1 VNWPTRLKPATTL
14 RLFENYTPAIMKI
27 DNAFFPQIE
36 RESSSDIAD
45 YQNIRLQK
53 ALGYLQANS
62 PFYHDLFEKN
72 HIDIAK
78 IKTVADLVHLPVT
91 TKDDLQQR
99 NDDFLCVP
107 KTKIIDYITTSGT
120 LGDPVTFAMT
130 DNDLDRLAYNEAI
143 SFTCAGGS
151 SADVFQLMTTM
162 DRRFMAGLAYFL
174 GIRMLGASVVR
185 VGNGIPELQWDTIQR
200 IKPNAIIAVPSFI
213 LKIIE
218 YAEQQGIDYKS
229 SSIKSAIC
237 IGEPLRKS
245 DLSLNTL
252 GRKIEEKWALKLFS
266 TYAST
271 EMGTTFT
278 ECHEGKGGHHHP
290 ELIIVEFLDDNN
302 NPVKEGELGEVT
314 VTTLGVQGM
323 PLLRFK
329 TGDVCHHFTSPC
341 PCGRNTMRLGPV
353 VGRKNQMIK
362 YKGTTLFPPALYDI
376 LDNID
381 YVSNYIVEVYTN
393 QIGTDEIL
401 IHLSG
406 KGIGE
411 EKEKDIKDH
420 FRAKLRV
427 APLITFASESTIHKM
442 LFPEISRKPV
452 KFIDNREKNG
462 SFSG

>member
-1 VNWPTRLKPATTL
+1 
-14 RLFENYTPAIMKI
+14 MKI
-27 DNAFFPQIE
+27 AAFQE
-36 RESSSDIAD
+36 M
-45 YQNIRLQK
+45 RLRS
-53 ALGYLQANS
+53 ALEYLAAHS
-62 PFYHDLFEKN
+62 PFYREMFLKHS
-72 HIDIAK
+72 IDIQE
-78 IKTVADLVHLPVT
+78 IRTVSDLVRIPVT

-107 KTKIIDYITTSGT
+107 RNMIIDYITTSGT

-130 DNDLDRLAYNEAI
+130 NRDLDRLAYNEAI
-143 SFTCAGGS
+143 SFVCAGGS
-151 SADVFQLMTTM
+151 RDDVYQLMTTI

-200 IKPNAIIAVPSFI
+200 IRPNSIIAVPSFI

-218 YAEQQGIDYKS
+218 YAEQHGIDYLN
-229 SSIKSAIC
+229 SSIKNAIC
-237 IGEPLRKS
+237 IGEPLRKM

-252 GRKIEEKWALKLFS
+252 GRKIMEKWPLKLYS

-271 EMGTTFT
+271 EMGTSFT
-278 ECHEGKGGHHHP
+278 ECSEGTGGHHHP
-290 ELIIVEFLDDNN
+290 ELIIVEFLDDRNH
-302 NPVKEGELGEVT
+302 PVGPGEPGEVT
-314 VTTLGVQGM
+314 VTTLGVEGM

-329 TGDVCHHFTSPC
+329 TGDICFHYTEPC
-341 PCGRNTMRLGPV
+341 ACGRNTIRLGPL

-427 APLITFASESTIHKM
+427 APLITFSSESTIQQM
-442 LFPEISRKPV
+442 QFPETSRKPI

-462 SFSG
+462 NIS

>member
-1 VNWPTRLKPATTL
+1 MPLETNT
-14 RLFENYTPAIMKI
+14 
-27 DNAFFPQIE
+27 FFPQIE
-36 RESSSDIAD
+36 KESPAVISHYKNIKLRE
-45 YQNIRLQK
+45 
-53 ALGYLQANS
+53 ALRYLSKYSA
-62 PFYHDLFEKN
+62 FYGDLFKK
-72 HIDIAK
+72 HQVDIRK
-78 IKTVADLVHLPVT
+78 IKTVMDLVHVPVT

-107 KTKIIDYITTSGT
+107 RKKIIDYITTSGT

-130 DNDLDRLAYNEAI
+130 NKDLDRLAYNEAI
-143 SFTCAGGS
+143 SFTCAGGC
-151 SADVFQLMTTM
+151 ADDVYQLMTTI

-200 IKPNAIIAVPSFI
+200 IRPNSIIAVPSFI

-218 YAEQQGIDYKS
+218 YAEHHGIDYKS

-237 IGEPLRKS
+237 IGEPLRKP

-271 EMGTTFT
+271 EMGTSFT
-278 ECHEGKGGHHHP
+278 ECFEGTGGHHHP

-302 NPVKEGELGEVT
+302 NPVGQGELGEVT
-314 VTTLGVQGM
+314 ITTLGVEGM

-329 TGDVCHHFTSPC
+329 TGDVCHHFTAPC

-427 APLITFASESTIHKM
+427 APLITFASENTIQTM
-442 LFPEISRKPV
+442 QFPELSRKPV

-462 SFSG
+462 NFST

>member
-1 VNWPTRLKPATTL
+1 
-14 RLFENYTPAIMKI
+14 MI
-27 DNAFFPQIE
+27 DNFFPDIE
-36 RESSSDIAD
+36 KETPLKIAAF
-45 YQNIRLQK
+45 QEMRLRS
-53 ALGYLQANS
+53 ALEYLAAHS
-62 PFYHDLFEKN
+62 PFYREMFLKHS
-72 HIDIAK
+72 IDIQE
-78 IKTVADLVHLPVT
+78 IRTVSDLVRIPVT

-107 KTKIIDYITTSGT
+107 RNMIIDYITTSGT

-130 DNDLDRLAYNEAI
+130 NRDLDRLAYNEAI
-143 SFTCAGGS
+143 SFVCAGGS
-151 SADVFQLMTTM
+151 RDDVYQLMTTI

-200 IKPNAIIAVPSFI
+200 IRPNSIIAVPSFI

-218 YAEQQGIDYKS
+218 YAEQHGIDYLN
-229 SSIKSAIC
+229 SSIKNAIC
-237 IGEPLRKS
+237 IGEPLRKM

-252 GRKIEEKWALKLFS
+252 GRKIMEKWPLKLYS

-271 EMGTTFT
+271 EMGTSFT
-278 ECHEGKGGHHHP
+278 ECSEGTGGHHHP
-290 ELIIVEFLDDNN
+290 ELIIVEFLDDRNH
-302 NPVKEGELGEVT
+302 PVGPGEPGEVT
-314 VTTLGVQGM
+314 VTTLGVEGM

-329 TGDVCHHFTSPC
+329 TGDICFHYTEPC
-341 PCGRNTMRLGPV
+341 ACGRNTIRLGPL

-427 APLITFASESTIHKM
+427 APLITFSSESTIQQM
-442 LFPEISRKPV
+442 QFPETSRKPI

-462 SFSG
+462 NIS

>member
-1 VNWPTRLKPATTL
+1 
-14 RLFENYTPAIMKI
+14 MKM
-27 DNAFFPQIE
+27 NQPFFPEIE
-36 RESSSDIAD
+36 RVSPSEISG
-45 YQNIRLQK
+45 YQNKRLRDS
-53 ALGYLQANS
+53 LDYLKSNS
-62 PFYHDLFEKN
+62 SFYGDLFRDH
-72 HIDIAK
+72 HIDIRK
-78 IKTVADLVHLPVT
+78 ISSIADLVQVPVT

-107 KTKIIDYITTSGT
+107 RSKIIDYITTSGT

-130 DNDLDRLAYNEAI
+130 DKDLDRLAYNEAI

-151 SADVFQLMTTM
+151 AADVYQLMTTI

-200 IKPNAIIAVPSFI
+200 IKPNAIVAVPSFI
-213 LKIIE
+213 LKVIE
-218 YAEQQGIDYKS
+218 YAEQKGIDYKE

-237 IGEPLRKS
+237 IGEPLRKI

-252 GRKIEEKWALKLFS
+252 GRKITEKWPLKLFS

-278 ECHEGKGGHHHP
+278 ECQHGIGGHHHP
-290 ELIIVEFLDDNN
+290 ELIIVEFLDDNDL
-302 NPVKEGELGEVT
+302 PVGEGELGEVT
-314 VTTLGVQGM
+314 VTTLGVEGM

-329 TGDVCHHFTSPC
+329 TGDVCHHFNAPC
-341 PCGRNTMRLGPV
+341 VCGRNTMRLGPV

-376 LDNID
+376 LDNIE
-381 YVSNYIVEVYTN
+381 YISNYIVEVYTN

-411 EKEKDIKDH
+411 ENEKDIKDH

-427 APLITFASESTIHKM
+427 APLITFASESTIQKM
-442 LFPEISRKPV
+442 LFPETSRKPK
-452 KFIDNREKNG
+452 KFIDNREKN
-462 SFSG
+462 

>member
-1 VNWPTRLKPATTL
+1 
-14 RLFENYTPAIMKI
+14 MKLNN
-27 DNAFFPQIE
+27 DFFPPIE
-36 RESSSDIAD
+36 RESLSNISD
-45 YQNIRLQK
+45 YQDIRLQGALEYLK
-53 ALGYLQANS
+53 AAS
-62 PFYHDLFEKN
+62 PFYQDLFQSR
-72 HIDIAK
+72 HIDISK
-78 IKTVADLVHLPVT
+78 IKTVTNLVHVPVT

-107 KTKIIDYITTSGT
+107 RTKIIDYITTSGT

-130 DNDLDRLAYNEAI
+130 DKDLDRLAYNEAI

-151 SADVFQLMTTM
+151 ASDVYQLMTTI

-200 IKPNAIIAVPSFI
+200 IRPNAIIAVPSFI

-218 YAEQQGIDYKS
+218 YAEQQGIDYQS

-245 DLSLNTL
+245 DLSFNTL
-252 GRKIEEKWALKLFS
+252 GRKIREKWTLNLFS

-278 ECHEGKGGHHHP
+278 ECTAGAGGHHHP
-290 ELIIVEFLDDNN
+290 ELIIVEFLDDDNM
-302 NPVKEGELGEVT
+302 PVKEGELGEVT
-314 VTTLGVQGM
+314 VTTLGVEGM

-341 PCGRNTMRLGPV
+341 TCGRNTMRLGPV

-427 APLITFASESTIHKM
+427 APLITFASESTIQRM
-442 LFPEISRKPV
+442 QFPEISRKPI

-462 SFSG
+462 NFPG